1 MAMSSLPCS
10 PARLLRRIA
19 GKRGADFVCDDSGSE
34 LAEYALVMT
43 AFTLI
48 ALVAVN
54 VLGKTGNAQVESDE
68 TNYTNA
74 FVAGY

>member
-1 MAMSSLPCS
+1 MLSLPSS
-10 PARLLRRIA
+10 PAKLQRRWIDRERGLHFLR
-19 GKRGADFVCDDSGSE
+19 DDSGSE

-43 AFTLI
+43 AFTVI
-48 ALVAVN
+48 ALVAIN

-68 TNYTNA
+68 TSYSNA

>member
-1 MAMSSLPCS
+1 MIALQ
-10 PARLLRRIA
+10 RGIDFLR
-19 GKRGADFVCDDSGSE
+19 DDSGSE
-34 LAEYALVMT
+34 LAEYALVLS
-43 AFTLI
+43 AFTII

-54 VLGKTGNAQVESDE
+54 VLGKTGNAQVENDE